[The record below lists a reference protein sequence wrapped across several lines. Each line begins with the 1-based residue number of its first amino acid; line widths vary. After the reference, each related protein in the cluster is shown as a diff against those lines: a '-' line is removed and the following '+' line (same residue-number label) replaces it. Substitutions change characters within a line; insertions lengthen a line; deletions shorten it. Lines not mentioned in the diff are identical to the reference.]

1 MVRWTTAGG
10 YEPRSPP
17 KRVGDG
23 VDSPPV
29 PTSNCSMSVHSDQPA
44 VSVIVPW
51 SLESRSCRSAMDE
64 CITSILGQDFDSIEL
79 IVVNGSDAQTD
90 QPAEGSAHAAERRVH
105 RISGAFASRAAA
117 FNAAL
122 ADARGDW
129 VLLLRTDVARV
140 RLKRSAVTAFVTVAG
155 RHSEAGMVYAD
166 YERVEADGKR
176 HEIHLSAFHRGRLR
190 ETTDFGPAVLYRA
203 QALRAVG
210 GFDERYTVAEHYD
223 LRLRI
228 SERYQ
233 LIHISSRRD
242 GSLYSVAGSTSG
254 RDVFDYLLDDRVT
267 RQEMEQALTE
277 HLRRTGAYLASG
289 VNIDAVPQPVNA
301 QYELVASVIIPVNQ
315 RPEFI
320 GTAIESVQTQTLPE
334 VEAIVV
340 VNGGP
345 DDPTIPAVRRYL
357 PDGDLYDVDK
367 PPIRLH
373 VLDINNIG
381 LCLNVGLAAA
391 GGRYYVQLDSDDRLK
406 PEAVERLI
414 AVFESDPTIGMVI
427 GSYEVWDRDDATG
440 QVTRN
445 PDVPVVTHDEWTP
458 DNGRNNLLRVNG
470 AGAPRA
476 APIEVIRQV
485 GGFGCNDTPYSRNYG
500 EDYDLVLRI
509 SERYN
514 IGRVWEPIYEVVR
527 HAGGTDHSIDEATAA
542 RNDDAKDDMRRE
554 ALHRRQA
561 INWDLGLTAK
571 QCGTGL

>member
-1 MVRWTTAGG
+1 
-10 YEPRSPP
+10 
-17 KRVGDG
+17 
-23 VDSPPV
+23 
-29 PTSNCSMSVHSDQPA
+29 
-44 VSVIVPW
+44 
-51 SLESRSCRSAMDE
+51 MDA
-64 CITSILGQDFDSIEL
+64 CITSILGQGFDSIEL
-79 IVVNGSDAQTD
+79 IVLGACDAPTD
-90 QPAEGSAHAAERRVH
+90 PLAEGAAHGLDGRIH
-105 RISGAFASRAAA
+105 RIPGPFASRAAA

-122 ADARGDW
+122 AKTRGDW
-129 VLLLRTDVARV
+129 VLLLGTDVAPV
-140 RLKRSAVTAFVTVAG
+140 QLKRSAVTAFLTAAG
-155 RHSEAGMVYAD
+155 RHPEAGMVYAD

-176 HEIHLSAFHRGRLR
+176 HEIHLSPFHHGRLR
-190 ETTDFGPAVLYRA
+190 ETTDFGRAVLYRA
-203 QALRAVG
+203 EALRAVG
-210 GFDERYTVAEHYD
+210 GFDERYTVAEQYD

-228 SERYQ
+228 SERYS

-242 GSLYSVAGSTSG
+242 GSLYSDAGSASG
-254 RDVFDYLLDDRVT
+254 RDVFDYLLDDGVT

-277 HLRRTGAYLASG
+277 HLRRTGAYLAPG
-289 VNIDAVPQPVNA
+289 VNIQAVPQPANA
-301 QYELVASVIIPVNQ
+301 QYELVASVIIPVNE

-320 GTAIESVQTQTLPE
+320 GAAIESVQAQTLPE
-334 VEAIVV
+334 VEAIIV

-345 DDPTIPAVRRYL
+345 DDPTIPVVRRYL
-357 PDGDLYDVDK
+357 PDGDLYDARK
-367 PPIRLH
+367 PSIHLH

-391 GGRYYVQLDSDDRLK
+391 RGRFYVQLDSDDRLK
-406 PEAVERLI
+406 PHAVELLI
-414 AVFESDPTIGMVI
+414 AVFESDPTVGMVI

-445 PDVPVVTHDEWTP
+445 PAVPVVTHDEWTP

-509 SERYN
+509 SERYT

-527 HAGGTDHSIDEATAA
+527 HAGGTDHSIDQATATQ
-542 RNDDAKDDMRRE
+542 NDDAKDDMRRE
-554 ALHRRQA
+554 ALGRRQA
-561 INWDLGLTAK
+561 INRRLGLTAK